1 MLDGSLKEGQLFWFD
16 FAYKLSNNS
25 PIVLFF
31 YFNFKVLAFNYA
43 SIDSTW
49 FLRRISSSSFSRL
62 ARLIYYSNLAIF
74 SFC

>member
-1 MLDGSLKEGQLFWFD
+1 MAHLRKGQWFWFD

-31 YFNFKVLAFNYA
+31 YFIFKVLAFNYA
-43 SIDSTW
+43 SSDSTL

-62 ARLIYYSNLAIF
+62 ARLIYYSILAILA
-74 SFC
+74 FC